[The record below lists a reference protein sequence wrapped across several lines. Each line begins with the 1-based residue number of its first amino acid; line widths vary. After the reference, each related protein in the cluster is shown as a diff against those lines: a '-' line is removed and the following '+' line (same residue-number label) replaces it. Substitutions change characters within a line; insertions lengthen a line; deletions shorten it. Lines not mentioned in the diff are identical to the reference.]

1 MKQADAIRVFDELL
15 LIQARSG
22 DRRAAERLAI
32 RWYPRLLR
40 TARRILLETD
50 LAEEAVQD
58 AWAAICSGWI
68 GLQDTARFPAW
79 AYAILSRK
87 CTDCLRK
94 RIRHRNEVVEAA
106 PNSSPS
112 ESERRLALNQ
122 AFANLPDDQRIAATL
137 FFGEGLALSEIA
149 IATNVPV
156 GTVKS
161 RIFHARRYLKSALDR
176 RQDHV

>member
-1 MKQADAIRVFDELL
+1 VKQADAIRVFDELL
-15 LIQARSG
+15 LIQARGG
-22 DRRAAERLAI
+22 DIRAAERLAI

-50 LAEEAVQD
+50 LAEDAVQE

-87 CTDCLRK
+87 CADCLRK
-94 RIRHRNEVVEAA
+94 RIRQRTEVLDPV
-106 PNSSPS
+106 PNVSPP

-122 AFANLPDDQRIAATL
+122 AFANLPDDQRVAATL
-137 FFGEGLALSEIA
+137 FFGEGLTLSEVS
-149 IATNVPV
+149 IATEVPV

-176 RQDHV
+176 RHDHV

>member
-15 LIQARSG
+15 LIQARTG
-22 DRRAAERLAI
+22 DKRAAERLAI

-40 TARRILLETD
+40 TARRILLDAD
-50 LAEEAVQD
+50 LAEDAVQE
-58 AWAAICSGWI
+58 AWASICSGWI

-94 RIRHRNEVVEAA
+94 RIRQRTEVDDSI
-106 PNSSPS
+106 PCSLPP

-122 AFANLPDDQRIAATL
+122 AFASLPNDQRIAATL
-137 FFGEGLALSEIA
+137 YFGEGLALSEIA
-149 IATNVPV
+149 LVTSAPV

-176 RQDHV
+176 RNDHV

>member
-15 LIQARSG
+15 LIQARAG

-40 TARRILLETD
+40 TARRILLEAD
-50 LAEEAVQD
+50 MAEDAVQD
-58 AWAAICSGWI
+58 AWASICTGWI

-94 RIRHRNEVVEAA
+94 RIRQRQESADSI
-106 PNSSPS
+106 PDSSPP

-149 IATNVPV
+149 IATHVPV

-176 RQDHV
+176 RNHHV